1 MIQFYTSL
9 SYQFKSI
16 QTQNHESLS
25 RTEQITS
32 VQKSEKLLF
41 WLVHKWNW
49 SSAEWKEMRVLA
61 ILPWLISM
69 ACLNNCVKDSEQEHE
84 WLNRNQAVIPKKLQD
99 PSVTIL
105 WNSYR
110 SFKTVF
116 KRNLAVFC
124 QKKHSIITA
133 SLNGSKQRLLRFC
146 GSSFAV
152 PLLLLDVTS
161 MYLLRKLAEEDLK
174 WKYAFL
180 AAQEL
185 FGWYHGVEVGMQ
197 LMLLIVKRPSR
208 FGPTT
213 TKNHCSLER

>member
-1 MIQFYTSL
+1 MNGWIETRPL
-9 SYQFKSI
+9 YQNF
-16 QTQNHESLS
+16 
-25 RTEQITS
+25 
-32 VQKSEKLLF
+32 
-41 WLVHKWNW
+41 
-49 SSAEWKEMRVLA
+49 
-61 ILPWLISM
+61 
-69 ACLNNCVKDSEQEHE
+69 
-84 WLNRNQAVIPKKLQD
+84 QD
-99 PSVTIL
+99 PSFTIL

-180 AAQEL
+180 AAQVL
-185 FGWYHGVEVGMQ
+185 FGLYNGVEVGMQ
-197 LMLLIVKRPSR
+197 LMLMIVKRPCR
-208 FGPTT
+208 IGPTT
-213 TKNHCSLER
+213 TQNHCSLERKMYSAEWRNGRQRLSTISSAILQTQIRTSGFWNSAFSLPNNL